1 MKSRYGPP
9 ALALA
14 MLPGLIV
21 GGPSWSQD
29 GRPEYVPNELL
40 IKLKDGVAEAQIQSL
55 LATVQTETVEQ
66 FQLVPI
72 YHVSVPNGTFLQAQ
86 ASLTDHPAVEYVER
100 NYYRYI
106 DAAPND
112 PQYPSMWGLDN
123 TGQTG
128 GTPDADI
135 DAPQAWDLT
144 TGDGNLVVAVIDSG
158 IDLGHED
165 L

>member
-1 MKSRYGPP
+1 
-9 ALALA
+9 
-14 MLPGLIV
+14 
-21 GGPSWSQD
+21 WSQD

-66 FQLVPI
+66 LQLVPI

-86 ASLTDHPAVEYVER
+86 TALTDHPAVEYVER

-106 DAAPND
+106 DSAPND

-128 GTPDADI
+128 GTPDAGRRHRCAGSLGPHDRRWE
-135 DAPQAWDLT
+135 PGGG
-144 TGDGNLVVAVIDSG
+144 GDRFRDRPGS
-158 IDLGHED
+158 
-165 L
+165 